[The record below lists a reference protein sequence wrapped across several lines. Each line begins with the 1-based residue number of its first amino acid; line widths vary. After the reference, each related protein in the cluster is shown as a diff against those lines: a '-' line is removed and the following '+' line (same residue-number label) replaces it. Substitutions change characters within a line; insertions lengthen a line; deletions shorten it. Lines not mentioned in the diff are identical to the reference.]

1 MVRQSIELLS
11 SGKVFG
17 TLTVQYTDVG
27 ANLQL
32 RNPDGSAEETWH
44 IIDHG
49 WTAIIVGKTS
59 RQTILDVCIVE
70 LKVADGKAVYVKRA
84 THYKPNPERVSNE
97 IKNGPV
103 KVDKLV
109 FV

>member
-1 MVRQSIELLS
+1 MVQSIELLS

-17 TLTVQYTDVG
+17 TLTVQHTDFG

-32 RNPDGSAEETWH
+32 HNPDGSVEETWH

-59 RQTILDVCIVE
+59 RQTILDVSISDAVST
-70 LKVADGKAVYVKRA
+70 GKAVRVKRA
-84 THYKPNPERVSNE
+84 THYAPNPRVISNE

-103 KVDKLV
+103 KVDKVV
-109 FV
+109 FVK

>member
-1 MVRQSIELLS
+1 MVQSIELLS
-11 SGKVFG
+11 SGRVFG
-17 TLTVQYTDVG
+17 TLTVQHTDFG

-32 RNPDGSAEETWH
+32 HNPDGSVEETWH

-59 RQTILDVCIVE
+59 RQTTLDVCIAK

-84 THYKPNPERVSNE
+84 THYAPNPKIVSNE

>member
-1 MVRQSIELLS
+1 MVQSIELLS
-11 SGKVFG
+11 SGRVFG
-17 TLTVQYTDVG
+17 TLTAQYTDSG
-27 ANLQL
+27 ANLWL
-32 RNPDGSAEETWH
+32 TNPDGSVEEIWN
-44 IIDHG
+44 IMGHG

-59 RQTILDVCIVE
+59 RQTTLDVCIAK

-84 THYKPNPERVSNE
+84 THYAPNPEIVSNE